1 MLSVK
6 CKNCGGEMAV
16 DSSGGLYCG
25 YCGCKYEFSDQDLAG
40 YRVFR
45 SKMLEY
51 LRAIHDEK
59 TDGSG
64 HEDQLWMSAETA
76 TLKEKSGSDIKVRFL
91 YSHEEEGV
99 TSYLTRKAALFV
111 FPGGKRDL
119 AEKTVQ
125 NIGRVTF
132 PAADVKGLADA
143 FPKMN
148 GRYELADGGV
158 LLAFERQDNLFP
170 LAMFGS
176 LRPEHVAWVI
186 SRMENISCVL
196 QYSSLVHGGISE
208 ESLWINPTSHH
219 AVLMGHWWDVQSL
232 QGRPDGLRGAVQSL
246 LGTDSAKKDLKD
258 LRKTAD
264 RVLGMKHA
272 EAPKELTEFLKA
284 EPAKDA
290 FDDFAAWDQ
299 VIEKG
304 FGGRRFAKMGIDI

>member
-6 CKNCGGEMAV
+6 CRSCGGEMSV

-25 YCGCKYEFSDQDLAG
+25 YCGAKYEFSDRDLTG
-40 YRVFR
+40 YRAFR

-51 LRAIHDEK
+51 LRAIHDQN
-59 TDGSG
+59 TTGSG
-64 HEDQLWMSAETA
+64 HEDSLWNNAETVSFKA
-76 TLKEKSGSDIKVRFL
+76 GDGSNITVRYL
-91 YSHEEEGV
+91 YDHEDEGV

-111 FPGGKRDL
+111 FPKGKRDEADRVL
-119 AEKTVQ
+119 RNIAKVQ
-125 NIGRVTF
+125 F
-132 PAADVKGLADA
+132 PPADVKGLADA
-143 FPKMN
+143 FPKLS

-186 SRMENISCVL
+186 SRMENICCVL

-219 AVLMGHWWDVQSL
+219 AVLMGHWWDVRSM
-232 QGRPDGLRGAVQSL
+232 QGAADGLRGAVQSL
-246 LGTDSAKKDLKD
+246 FGADSAKKDLKD

-264 RVLGMKHA
+264 RVLGMKRA
-272 EAPKELTEFLKA
+272 DAPQALTEFLA
-284 EPAKDA
+284 DSPEADA
-290 FDDFAAWDQ
+290 FADFEVWDQ

-304 FGGRRFAKMGIDI
+304 FGGRRFSRMGIDF

>member
-6 CKNCGGEMAV
+6 CRSCGGEMAV
-16 DSSGGLYCG
+16 DGSGGLYCG
-25 YCGCKYEFSDQDLAG
+25 YCGCKYEFSDRDLAG

-59 TDGSG
+59 TDGAG
-64 HEDQLWMSAETA
+64 HEDQLWMNAETA
-76 TLKEKSGSDIKVRFL
+76 TFKDKSGSGITVRYL
-91 YSHEEEGV
+91 YSHEEDGV

-111 FPGGKRDL
+111 FPGGKKDL
-119 AEKTVQ
+119 ADRTVR
-125 NIGRVTF
+125 NIGLVKF

-143 FPKMN
+143 FPKLN

-158 LLAFERQDNLFP
+158 LVAFERQDNLFP

-176 LRPEHVAWVI
+176 LRPEHVAWII

-219 AVLMGHWWDVQSL
+219 AVLMGHWWDVKPM
-232 QGRPDGLRGAVQSL
+232 QGSADGLRGVVQSL
-246 LGTDSAKKDLKD
+246 FDTDPVKKDLKD
-258 LRKTAD
+258 LRRTAD

-272 EAPKELTEFLKA
+272 EAPQALTEFLKA

-290 FDDFAAWDQ
+290 FEDFAVWDQ

>member
-6 CKNCGGEMAV
+6 CRSCGGEMSV

-25 YCGCKYEFSDQDLAG
+25 YCGAKYEFSDRDLTG
-40 YRVFR
+40 YRAFR
-45 SKMLEY
+45 SKMLDY

-59 TDGSG
+59 TDGVG
-64 HEDQLWMSAETA
+64 HEDELWKNAESVS
-76 TLKEKSGSDIKVRFL
+76 LKAKDGSNITVRYL
-91 YSHEEEGV
+91 YDHTDEGV

-111 FPGGKRDL
+111 FPGGKR
-119 AEKTVQ
+119 AEAESVIRNIAKVQ
-125 NIGRVTF
+125 F
-132 PAADVKGLADA
+132 PPADVKGLADA
-143 FPKMN
+143 FPN
-148 GRYELADGGV
+148 LSGRYELADGGV

-186 SRMENISCVL
+186 SRMENICCVL

-232 QGRPDGLRGAVQSL
+232 QRRPDGLRGAVQSL